1 MTLTLNIDDRMAEE
15 LKSWAE
21 YHNSSAENSA
31 MELLRTALLHAPG
44 FESWKILNS
53 RRLDLI
59 EKRHASGLMPQ
70 EERDL
75 EELQKFVAKLA
86 EPSDNALLEKL
97 SKLEALVK

>member
-1 MTLTLNIDDRMAEE
+1 MYKRQ
-15 LKSWAE
+15 
-21 YHNSSAENSA
+21 
-31 MELLRTALLHAPG
+31 ALLHAPG

-59 EKRHASGLMPQ
+59 EKRHASGLTQQ
-70 EERDL
+70 EESDL